1 MKKSLLILL
10 FFLTVQIV
18 APIVAFVLSNLNGL
32 LNNDPSGLQEM
43 NIEPILLGRSLLVGN
58 LVLIGLLTLLKL
70 MRPVK
75 GLVFQRTDMRL
86 LGWTLLGTLLFSLGL
101 SWLLAPLQ
109 LTDNDAMKMFQ
120 GMRSDVLCL
129 LLLVLIGPF
138 TEELVFREG
147 ILRSLWEKRWS
158 AWAAALTA
166 AVFFAIVHGN
176 LYQAIPAA
184 ILGFVL
190 GLFYLRSRNLSLCF
204 PAHAINNGLAT
215 LLLYFPE
222 WETAL
227 TFTPLIS
234 IGVGI
239 IFCTAALSIFHFKL
253 ELSKYF
259 STPYKQ

>member
-10 FFLTVQIV
+10 LFLAVQIV
-18 APIVAFVLSNLNGL
+18 APIVAFVLSNLNSL
-32 LNNDPSGLQEM
+32 LNNDPSVLQEF
-43 NIEPILLGRSLLVGN
+43 NIEPILLGRAMLVGD
-58 LVLIGLLTLLKL
+58 LVLIGLLALLKL

-75 GLVFQRTDMRL
+75 GQVFQKTDKSL

-101 SWLLAPLQ
+101 SWLLEPLQ
-109 LTDNDAMKMFQ
+109 LTDNNTMELFE

-129 LLLVLIGPF
+129 LLLMFIGPL

-147 ILRSLWEKRWS
+147 ILRSLLEKQWS

-166 AVFFAIVHGN
+166 AVLFAIVHGN

-190 GLFYLRSRNLSLCF
+190 GLFYLRSGNLNLCF
-204 PAHAINNGLAT
+204 TAHAINNGLAA

-234 IGVGI
+234 VGVGLV
-239 IFCTAALSIFHFKL
+239 FCAAAFYIFHSKL
-253 ELSKYF
+253 ELSKYL